1 MEGTY
6 NFKNIDQSLDDIIQ
20 KNSLSKPNFKAK
32 NRKIDFR
39 PHKSLDHI
47 VRRARQ
53 DRKSAEAFVCKSML
67 ISGLAPTVEQDD
79 LERLFKPYG
88 ANVKMHYRE
97 DGKFFG
103 TFPPILLL
111 TNFYNLTFLGS
122 AEVIAPSFKA
132 AKQIYF
138 DYNQRTLDNYSMKIR
153 FATGLFYISRVFLS
167 LIDQVDQVL
176 HFTEY
181 GETVGRN
188 GDQTE
193 KIPTP
198 STARGAGFFKGGG
211 GGLKS
216 AEQLDK
222 EMEDYMSQRK

>member
-39 PHKSLDHI
+39 PNKSLDQI

-103 TFPPILLL
+103 NFSPILLL
-111 TNFYNLTFLGS
+111 TKFYNLTFLGS

-153 FATGLFYISRVFLS
+153 FATGLFYISRFLS
-167 LIDQVDQVL
+167 LIDQVL

-193 KIPTP
+193 KIPTV
-198 STARGAGFFKGGG
+198 STARGAGFFR

-222 EMEDYMSQRK
+222 EMEDYMAQRK